1 MTDPRL
7 RRAAWARTILL
18 GVASTVCLIMAGSI
32 AAGTF
37 PRSGPARQ
45 TVDALGGPWVFA
57 APFLAVA
64 VLGFIC
70 TVAGFR
76 AAAVILIMGALF
88 GFWGLLYFGLWL
100 AGRQPGGYVAA
111 TWLILVDALLFSL
124 LLLPTRRG
132 R

>member
-18 GVASTVCLIMAGSI
+18 GIASFVCLIMGGSI
-32 AAGTF
+32 AARTF
-37 PRSGPARQ
+37 PRSEPARQ
-45 TVDALGGPWVFA
+45 MIDALGGPWVFA
-57 APFLAVA
+57 GPFLAVA
-64 VLGFIC
+64 VLGLIC

-76 AAAVILIMGALF
+76 AAALILIMGALF
-88 GFWGLLYFGLWL
+88 GFWGFLYLGLWL
-100 AGRQPGGYVAA
+100 VGEQPGAYVTA